1 MVEETIRTIKD
12 TECEADKAM
21 KEADAACAEIL
32 EKADANLLYHGKI
45 VTTEAK
51 AKENA
56 QFAMNEA
63 KKAGEEAVKDALQK
77 VDEEIVSLKREAGS
91 KEAEAIA
98 AVIAQLV

>member
-1 MVEETIRTIKD
+1 MAKYRKLGRTSNQR
-12 TECEADKAM
+12 KA
-21 KEADAACAEIL
+21 L
-32 EKADANLLYHGKI
+32 LRNQVTQLLYHGKI
-45 VTTEAK
+45 RTTEAK

>member
-32 EKADANLLYHGKI
+32 EKAEA
-45 VTTEAK
+45 EAK

>member
-1 MVEETIRTIKD
+1 MAGYRKLSRTSAQRKALIRNQVT
-12 TECEADKAM
+12 
-21 KEADAACAEIL
+21 
-32 EKADANLLYHGKI
+32 NLLYHGKI

>member
-1 MVEETIRTIKD
+1 MAGYRKLSRTSAQRKALIRGQVT
-12 TECEADKAM
+12 A
-21 KEADAACAEIL
+21 
-32 EKADANLLYHGKI
+32 LLQHGKI

>member
-32 EKADANLLYHGKI
+32 ENASAGRIKEEA
-45 VTTEAK
+45 EAK

-63 KKAGEEAVKDALQK
+63 KKAGEEAIKDALQK